1 MKIRIEFDE
10 NIKEDEVIIRCR
22 ELTSE
27 VKNVQVVLS
36 NILSEK
42 AQITFFKD
50 NTEYYI
56 SLEEILFFETE
67 ESSICAHTLDNVY
80 QVKYKLYE
88 LEEILPSEFVRASK
102 STIVNINNIYSMTRN
117 LSSSSL
123 VEFQNTHKKIYV
135 SRHYYKSLKDKLIE
149 KRR

>member
-10 NIKEDEVIIRCR
+10 KIKEDEVIIRCR
-22 ELTSE
+22 ELTSQ

-88 LEEILPSEFVRASK
+88 LEEILPSEFVR
-102 STIVNINNIYSMTRN
+102 
-117 LSSSSL
+117 
-123 VEFQNTHKKIYV
+123 
-135 SRHYYKSLKDKLIE
+135 
-149 KRR
+149 RRSQQ

>member
-56 SLEEILFFETE
+56 S
-67 ESSICAHTLDNVY
+67 
-80 QVKYKLYE
+80 